1 MPSKGKKRQLHAV
14 RNHQDNPNAVKNRQ
28 DNLNAVKNRQDNPNA
43 VRKQLISLLWYY
55 HQNCLICHLAKLLH
69 LNQRPHY
76 HFAKLPHLN
85 RGPTLNHYN
94 LAKLPH
100 LNRDH
105 ISVITTSPSSR
116 ISIGGH
122 ISATTTSPSTRN
134 ITFVTRDDRNSP
146 VKTAKPTIGS
156 S

>member
-1 MPSKGKKRQLHAV
+1 MPPKGKKKATARRQDQDNPNAV
-14 RNHQDNPNAVKNRQ
+14 KNHQDNPNAVKNCQ

-43 VRKQLISLLWYY
+43 VKNRQDNPNAVRKQLTGLLWYY
-55 HQNCLICHLAKLLH
+55 RQNCLICHLAKLPH
-69 LNQRPHY
+69 LNRRPQY
-76 HFAKLPHLN
+76 HLAKLPHLN
-85 RGPTLNHYN
+85 RGPTLN

-100 LNRDH
+100 LNRD
-105 ISVITTSPSSR
+105 
-116 ISIGGH
+116 H